1 MAFPTRKSNRLNNFD
16 YSHNGVYFVTV
27 CTENRLKLLSAITN
41 GKGKIP
47 LVKLSP
53 IGTEVEKS
61 ISYINENVHG
71 VTIENFVIMPNH
83 IHLIV
88 ILDLEQTRTLSL
100 ADVIG
105 RLKSF
110 TNKRFN
116 QIQGIQNAILWQRSY
131 YDHVILDEEDYG
143 NIWDYIDRNPVMWLE
158 DEYFAD

>member
-27 CTENRLKLLSAITN
+27 CTENRLKLLSDITN

-131 YDHVILDEEDYG
+131 YDHVIRDEEDYG

>member
-41 GKGKIP
+41 GKEKIP

-131 YDHVILDEEDYG
+131 YDHVIRDEEDYG

>member
-1 MAFPTRKSNRLNNFD
+1 M
-16 YSHNGVYFVTV
+16 
-27 CTENRLKLLSAITN
+27 
-41 GKGKIP
+41 
-47 LVKLSP
+47 VKLSP

-131 YDHVILDEEDYG
+131 YDHVIRDEEDYG

>member
-1 MAFPTRKSNRLNNFD
+1 M
-16 YSHNGVYFVTV
+16 
-27 CTENRLKLLSAITN
+27 KLLSVITN

-61 ISYINENVHG
+61 ISYINENLQG
-71 VTIENFVIMPNH
+71 VTFENFVIMPNH

-116 QIQGIQNAILWQRSY
+116 QIQGVQSAILWQRSY
-131 YDHVILDEEDYG
+131 YDHVIRDEEDYG
-143 NIWDYIDRNPVMWLE
+143 NIWDYIDQNPVMWLE

>member
-131 YDHVILDEEDYG
+131 YDHVIRDEEDYG